1 MPELTS
7 LTGSRAE
14 AQRQDPIT
22 GGHFH
27 YDTLKSLGRITE
39 GLAERGIE
47 GKLWAEESSDNKH
60 GHTLFRYL
68 SYSKVT
74 KISQIILSVIF
85 ITAPNDCEP
94 VTCRRTLSYFTCMTS
109 TLHYPV

>member
-1 MPELTS
+1 MPELT
-7 LTGSRAE
+7 RPRQRR
-14 AQRQDPIT
+14 AQRQDPIP

-39 GLAERGIE
+39 RLAEGHGGETLDWRRF
-47 GKLWAEESSDNKH
+47 DNKH
-60 GHTLFRYL
+60 GHTLFRNL

-74 KISQIILSVIF
+74 KSSQIILSVIF
-85 ITAPNDCEP
+85 ITASDECEP
-94 VTCRRTLSYFTCMTS
+94 VTCKTLGYFTCMTS

>member
-47 GKLWAEESSDNKH
+47 GKLWAEESSDNKP
-60 GHTLFRYL
+60 TPEWW
-68 SYSKVT
+68 SS
-74 KISQIILSVIF
+74 IPQILRLKNKTDFGS
-85 ITAPNDCEP
+85 C
-94 VTCRRTLSYFTCMTS
+94 C
-109 TLHYPV
+109 

>member
-1 MPELTS
+1 M
-7 LTGSRAE
+7 GSRAE
-14 AQRQDPIT
+14 AQRQNPIT

-39 GLAERGIE
+39 GLAERGVE
-47 GKLWAEESSDNKH
+47 VKLWTEESSDNKH
-60 GHTLFRYL
+60 GHTLFRNL

-74 KISQIILSVIF
+74 KTSQIILSVIV
-85 ITAPNDCEP
+85 IIAANDCEP
-94 VTCRRTLSYFTCMTS
+94 VTCKILSYFTCRTS